1 MCCKAAK
8 TACNI
13 NNAFGP
19 GTAKECTVQWW
30 LKKFCKENLEDECS
44 SQPLEVDDNWEPP
57 LKLILLDNHSRS
69 CWRTQSRPFCGRL
82 AFEANW
88 KNLDKWMPHE
98 LTENLKKKITL
109 KCRLLL
115 FYTTM
120 TISWSDCEMWW
131 KVDFFTAS
139 GNDQLSGWTEK
150 TLQSQTCTRKWSWSL
165 LGDLLLIW
173 CTIAF
178 WILVKPLHLRS
189 MLSKSMRCPQNCNA
203 CSWHWSTEWAQFFF
217 TIMPDCM
224 SHNQHFRSWMNWSMR
239 LCLIHHFYLTPHQ
252 LTTTS

>member
-98 LTENLKKKITL
+98 LTENLKKKSLWSVVFSYSTQQWPFL
-109 KCRLLL
+109 DQTVKCDEKWIFLRHLV
-115 FYTTM
+115 M
-120 TISWSDCEMWW
+120 TSSVVEQRRRSKAKLVSENGHGHYWVICCWSG
-131 KVDFFTAS
+131 A
-139 GNDQLSGWTEK
+139 L
-150 TLQSQTCTRKWSWSL
+150 
-165 LGDLLLIW
+165 
-173 CTIAF
+173 
-178 WILVKPLHLRS
+178 
-189 MLSKSMRCPQNCNA
+189 
-203 CSWHWSTEWAQFFF
+203 
-217 TIMPDCM
+217 
-224 SHNQHFRSWMNWSMR
+224 
-239 LCLIHHFYLTPHQ
+239 
-252 LTTTS
+252 